1 MKNAIINCISKIN
14 IPFTDS
20 RVIRQGGNPTTA
32 LLRSLPTMIL
42 YDDKGLEI
50 FDKITYDRDYYLTN
64 AEIEVLQNNS
74 DELVEKYVKDG
85 DVLIELG
92 AGAMRKTKY
101 ILDAITKANRKITYF
116 AVDLAE
122 ASLRQSLEPLATTY
136 PSIKFVGLWGTY
148 HDSLSWI
155 QKNHSSS
162 RKLFLWL
169 GSSIGNLTRKEGA
182 DFLLNVRNTAM
193 KDGDLFLCG
202 IDKRNSFETVSLAY
216 NDRNGLTRDFAM
228 NGLVNINNI
237 FKYTVFDP
245 SNFAYVSIYNEKDGR
260 HEAYYESARDQTIAF
275 RDEKVSVQLK
285 KGELINFEYSYKY
298 SASEVDDLVKA
309 SQLSVIGKWSS
320 NKDLYDCH
328 L

>member
-1 MKNAIINCISKIN
+1 MLEIKDIRGSTNVSNTEVDMKNAIIKSISKIN

-20 RVIRQGGNPTTA
+20 RVARQGGNPTTA

-136 PSIKFVGLWGTY
+136 PSIKF
-148 HDSLSWI
+148 
-155 QKNHSSS
+155 
-162 RKLFLWL
+162 
-169 GSSIGNLTRKEGA
+169 
-182 DFLLNVRNTAM
+182 
-193 KDGDLFLCG
+193 
-202 IDKRNSFETVSLAY
+202 
-216 NDRNGLTRDFAM
+216 
-228 NGLVNINNI
+228 
-237 FKYTVFDP
+237 
-245 SNFAYVSIYNEKDGR
+245 
-260 HEAYYESARDQTIAF
+260 
-275 RDEKVSVQLK
+275 
-285 KGELINFEYSYKY
+285 
-298 SASEVDDLVKA
+298 
-309 SQLSVIGKWSS
+309 
-320 NKDLYDCH
+320 
-328 L
+328 